1 MISDVRPQVD
11 CGRHPAK
18 RTVGDIVE
26 VSADIFMH
34 GTDILSADV
43 LYRRAG
49 ERGWSRSAMRQGDN
63 DRWTGAFTAVENTTY
78 QYTIEAWVDT
88 YSTWLEKLK
97 KWHLAGED
105 TTQDVRTGAE
115 FLRECSS
122 RAGADAEKLKAAA
135 ARMEASSPDEA
146 VRVASDSQ
154 TVELALRNQRREASR
169 FRKVLEVAVDR
180 RIAGFAAWYEL
191 FPRSQSP
198 HQGKHGTF
206 LDCISRLDDIA
217 GMGFNVLYLPP
228 IHPIGVTSRRGRNG
242 ALHASRDDPGSPWA
256 IGSAEGG
263 HKSIHR
269 ELGTM
274 DDFRLLMK
282 KAAQKGI
289 EVAIDI
295 AFQCS
300 PDHPYVREHPEWF
313 YHRRDGSIRYAENP
327 PKKYFDIYPLDF
339 RNSDWKALWE
349 ELKSVFTFWIDAG
362 VRIFRVDNPH
372 TKPFEFWEWVIGEI
386 RGKHPDVIFL
396 SEAFTRPK
404 VMYELSKLGFS
415 QSYTYFTWKNFN
427 WELEE
432 YFSEITSPEITDF
445 FRPNLFT
452 NTPDILPFVLQ
463 NGGRPAFLM
472 RALLAATLSPVW
484 GIYSGF
490 ELCENE
496 ALPGKEEYMNSEK
509 YEIRQRDW
517 NRAGN
522 IKEFISR
529 LNRVRAECPQ
539 LQESGGLSFHPV
551 GNPNIVFYTRAAVRS
566 GRPLMVVVNINPFD
580 AQDAVLRI
588 PLDELGLVRDQDYV
602 VRDMLTG
609 EAFRWHGEYNY
620 VRLVPGERPGHIF
633 TLEG

>member
-26 VSADIFMH
+26 VSADIFLH

-49 ERGWSRSAMRQGDN
+49 EKGWSRSSMRQGDN
-63 DRWTGAFTAVENTTY
+63 DRWTGAFTALENTTY

-105 TTQDVRTGAE
+105 TTQDVRTGTE
-115 FLRECSS
+115 LLRECSS

-135 ARMEASSPDEA
+135 ARMEVSSPDEA

-154 TVELALRNQRREASR
+154 TVELALRHQKREASR
-169 FRKVLEVAVDR
+169 FNKVLEVAVDR

-206 LDCISRLDDIA
+206 RDCISRLDDIA

-282 KAAQKGI
+282 KAGQKGI

-327 PKKYFDIYPLDF
+327 PKKYFDIFPLDF

-349 ELKSVFTFWIDAG
+349 ELKSIFTFWIDAG

-463 NGGRPAFLM
+463 NGGRPAFMM

-551 GNPNIVFYTRAAVRS
+551 GNPNIVFFTRAAGRS

-588 PLDELGLVRDQDYV
+588 PLDELDLVRDQDYV
-602 VRDMLTG
+602 VKDMLTG

-633 TLEG
+633 TLDG